1 MTRKIRVSI
10 ADDHP
15 LIINGLIQVFQN
27 CEDIEVIASYSDGR
41 ELLNGLPALQ
51 PDVLLLDLQMPN
63 GPGEEVAPIIK
74 EAYPDIKIIA
84 LTNQDNTYYV
94 KTMMRLGAS
103 GYVLKTS
110 GADII
115 SEAIRSVYS
124 GEIFIDPLLKEKLVQ
139 ETLHTKKIQ
148 SATPQLTRREKEV
161 LELIASNFT
170 SQEIAD
176 KLFLSKRTIDIHRQ
190 NLLLKLEVKNSA
202 ALTKKAMQLGL
213 INQ

>member
-1 MTRKIRVSI
+1 MKIRVSI

-15 LIINGLIQVFQN
+15 LIINGLIQIFQHSADL
-27 CEDIEVIASYSDGR
+27 EVLATYPDGLALLKGLLSTLPDI
-41 ELLNGLPALQ
+41 
-51 PDVLLLDLQMPN
+51 LLLDLQMPQAS
-63 GPGEEVAPIIK
+63 GEEVATQIA
-74 EAYPDIKIIA
+74 ELYPGLKIIA
-84 LTNQDNTYYV
+84 LTNQDNTYYL
-94 KTMMRLGAS
+94 KTMMRLGVS

-115 SEAIRSVYS
+115 LEAIRLVYN
-124 GEIFIDPLLKEKLVQ
+124 GETFIDPLLKEKLVQ
-139 ETLHTKKIQ
+139 ETLHAKKMP
-148 SATPQLTRREKEV
+148 SAVSLLTRREKEV

-190 NLLLKLEVKNSA
+190 NLLLKLEVKNAA

-213 INQ
+213 LNQ

>member
-1 MTRKIRVSI
+1 MTKIIRVSI

-27 CEDIEVIASYSDGR
+27 CEDIEVIATYSDGQ
-41 ELLNGLPALQ
+41 ELLNGLQILQ

-63 GPGEEVAPIIK
+63 GSGEEITPVIK
-74 EAYPDIKIIA
+74 EAYKEINIIA
-84 LTNQDNTYYV
+84 LTNLDNTFYV
-94 KTMMRLGAS
+94 KAMMRLGAL

-115 SEAIRSVYS
+115 SEAIRLVHG

-139 ETLHTKKIQ
+139 ETLLAKKIQ
-148 SATPQLTRREKEV
+148 SAVPQLTRREKEV
-161 LELIASNFT
+161 LELIASNFN